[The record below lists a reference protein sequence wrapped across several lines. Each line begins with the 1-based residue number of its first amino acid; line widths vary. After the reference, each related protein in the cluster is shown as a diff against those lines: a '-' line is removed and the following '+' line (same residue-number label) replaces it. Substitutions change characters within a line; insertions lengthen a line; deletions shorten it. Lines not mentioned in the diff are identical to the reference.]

1 MKKYRMK
8 TEIVTALKTYEGQ
21 PLHEIRDFM
30 IGCKNIHLSLVNL
43 HRGFNEDIKGDGVPT
58 LMPGDYI
65 VKDSNRNAIF
75 VNSKEFEERYEEK
88 VSFTELHYVIQK
100 YGFQVVDAEYMLR
113 DEKLRAILLA
123 PLITESKKS
132 KRTQTVII
140 NNEKATDSAELVKEK
155 IAKHLDTV

>member
-8 TEIVTALKTYEGQ
+8 TEIVTALKTYESQ

-58 LMPGDYI
+58 LTPGDYI
-65 VKDSNRNAIF
+65 VMDSNRNATF
-75 VNSKEFEERYEEK
+75 VNPKEFEERYEEQ
-88 VSFTELHYVIQK
+88 VNFTELQYVIQK
-100 YGFQVVDAEYMLR
+100 YGFQLVDAEYMLR
-113 DEKLRAILLA
+113 KERLRAILLA
-123 PLITESKKS
+123 PLITESEKS

-140 NNEKATDSAELVKEK
+140 NNENATDSAELVKEK
-155 IAKHLDTV
+155 IAKHFQL